1 MFLRVKPQPVHLTLS
16 RSFGSQKTLQT
27 SLEHDEVKDDDS
39 SSSSAQTEAIVRQ
52 ARQTF
57 GETLP
62 GNFLSKEEYQVY
74 ERLYG
79 PPSATTLPEDVQM
92 LKDFEGEEDDM
103 VDTADTTKP
112 DVLMRQNR
120 DGSLEEVTFE
130 EGAESET
137 EQAND
142 GGAIFESISHD
153 EPPIE
158 FSDEDIIKELG
169 RVGKQTGAA
178 EEDMFVP
185 VDPESE
191 TIFQNRMEALHDQL
205 AANRADHEAAEMV
218 KESSRK
224 EESLQEP
231 EEELLDIEDEVDDG
245 IESEVNEYEQSNI
258 VRAHP
263 LTSAGHFG
271 TSPSTIQLPKD
282 TLVDP
287 ITALLADASNKH
299 LAEVALKTFGGPG
312 LPHSTATMRRP
323 HLVQQ
328 TIPLEASQGRMGEM
342 ESNAYL
348 ASIYS
353 GAYASTMSALVEVR
367 KRLGSDWLRG
377 LMSQS
382 GGPRILDAGS
392 GGAAVLAWREII
404 RAESEAIHHS
414 IPPATGRLPFGKS
427 TVVTGSP
434 TLRHRASAL
443 LDDTTFISRLPDYN
457 PLRDH
462 PSLEAS
468 NPQPRKQY
476 DIIIAPYT
484 LWSLKEDHM
493 RKSQIQNFW
502 SLLDPHGGVLILI
515 EKGVPRGFELIAGA
529 RDTLLKHHISS
540 PGSEQVVE
548 DSAESVHPNRFTF
561 KEEGM
566 IIAPCTNHGKCPMYI
581 TAGKSQGR
589 KDFCHFTQRFIR
601 PSYLQQILGAKDK
614 NHEDISFSYVALRR
628 GNDLRK
634 SQSIPQGKL
643 AADAAFEGYEEYDA
657 EDRNSDGKAPL
668 HPLSM
673 PRAILPPIKRR
684 GHVILDLCTPAGK
697 IERWTVPKSFSKQA
711 YRDARKSKWGDL
723 WALGAKT
730 RVERNVRVGMKKQQQ
745 RESGREEETQRDTV
759 DEPEAEGDDEIG
771 GITEDGGRG
780 RGSGKHPGAK
790 KGRTR
795 KSEEVPKARKGRS
808 GKAKYPQVKET

>member
-1 MFLRVKPQPVHLTLS
+1 MSLRIKPQPVHLTLS
-16 RSFGSQKTLQT
+16 RSFVAQRIFQT
-27 SLEHDEVKDDDS
+27 SLQQDEVKEDDS
-39 SSSSAQTEAIVRQ
+39 SSSSAQMESIVRQ

-62 GNFLSKEEYQVY
+62 GNFLSKEEYELY

-79 PPSATTLPEDVQM
+79 PASATTLPEDVQM

-103 VDTADTTKP
+103 VDPADTTKP
-112 DVLMRQNR
+112 NVLMRQNR
-120 DGSLEEVTFE
+120 DGSLEEVTFD

-137 EQAND
+137 EQTNEE
-142 GGAIFESISHD
+142 GAIFETISHD

-178 EEDMFVP
+178 EEDRLVP

-224 EESLQEP
+224 EDSLQEP

-245 IESEVNEYEQSNI
+245 IESEVNEYERSNI

-299 LAEVALKTFGGPG
+299 MVEVALKTFGGPG

-323 HLVQQ
+323 NLVQQ

-353 GAYASTMSALVEVR
+353 GAYASTISTLVEVR

-414 IPPATGRLPFGKS
+414 ISPETGRLPFGKS

-443 LDDTTFISRLPDYN
+443 LDDTTFIPRLPDYN

-540 PGSEQVVE
+540 PGAEQMVE
-548 DSAESVHPNRFTF
+548 DSTESVHPNRFTF

-634 SQSIPQGKL
+634 SHSIPQGKL

-657 EDRNSDGKAPL
+657 EDRNSNGKAPL

-673 PRAILPPIKRR
+673 PRAILSPIKRR

-730 RVERNVRVGMKKQQQ
+730 RVERNVRVGLKKQQQ
-745 RESGREEETQRDTV
+745 EGGREEETRRDTM
-759 DEPEAEGDDEIG
+759 DEPEAEGDDKIG
-771 GITEDGGRG
+771 RITEDGGRG
-780 RGSGKHPGAK
+780 QGSGKHPGAR
-790 KGRTR
+790 KGRTW
-795 KSEEVPKARKGRS
+795 KSEEVAKARKGRS